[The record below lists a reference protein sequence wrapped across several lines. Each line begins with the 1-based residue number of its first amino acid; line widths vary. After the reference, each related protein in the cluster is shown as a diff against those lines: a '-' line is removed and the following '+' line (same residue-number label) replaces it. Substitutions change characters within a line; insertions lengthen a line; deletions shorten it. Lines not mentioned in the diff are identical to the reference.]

1 MNSSEWKAWAK
12 TPKGKLVLALGA
24 MLLSWVFLLWNFS
37 GSLQIALPGAER
49 RKTVQQEIR
58 KLRAELRTQQEKMRQ
73 AENQKKCWKELAD
86 TSWQPA
92 RDGDPELILRQKTE
106 AAARKSELTLN
117 NLGTVRLTRINA
129 DFSYAELDVSANAS
143 LSAIM
148 QFIQVIQEEKPSVAW
163 KRLSIFSMMRRPQ
176 GNNSS
181 SRTVTGT
188 TEDSLVFSGSLR
200 TLVYNPE
207 TASGNS
213 PASAVR
219 NAGTE
224 NIPVDQ
230 PAPLPMPPPG
240 GGPL

>member
-1 MNSSEWKAWAK
+1 MNSSEWKVWAK

-73 AENQKKCWKELAD
+73 AENLKKNWKELAD

-129 DFSYAELDVSANAS
+129 DFSYAELDVSANAP
-143 LSAIM
+143 LLAIM
-148 QFIQVIQEEKPSVAW
+148 QFIQLIQEEKPAVAW

-181 SRTVTGT
+181 RTVTGT
-188 TEDSLVFSGSLR
+188 AEDSLVFSGSLR

-207 TASGNS
+207 TASGTS

-219 NAGTE
+219 NAGAK
-224 NIPVDQ
+224 NSPADQ

-240 GGPL
+240 GGAL

>member
-1 MNSSEWKAWAK
+1 MNSSELKIWAK

-37 GSLQIALPGAER
+37 GSLPLSLPGAER
-49 RKTVQQEIR
+49 RKAVQQEIR
-58 KLRAELRTQQEKMRQ
+58 KLRAELRVQQEKMRQ
-73 AENQKKCWKELAD
+73 AENQKKSWKELAD
-86 TSWQPA
+86 TSWQPV

-129 DFSYAELDVSANAS
+129 DFSYAELDVSANAP
-143 LSAIM
+143 LPAII
-148 QFIQVIQEEKPSVAW
+148 QFIQSIQEEKPAIAW
-163 KRLSIFSMMRRPQ
+163 KRLSIFSMMRRPR
-176 GNNSS
+176 GNNS

-207 TASGNS
+207 TVSGSS
-213 PASAVR
+213 PVSSVR
-219 NAGTE
+219 NAGAE
-224 NIPVDQ
+224 NIPAEQ
-230 PAPLPMPPPG
+230 PAPPMPPPG